1 MTSAIP
7 LTGGLQPRVIAAGV
21 MASTARALV
30 ECPFEFAKV
39 KRQTG
44 QTYTLREAYTGF
56 GVLYLRTGGLM
67 TSYFIMI
74 DTIRRKTN
82 AFNYKLG

>member
-1 MTSAIP
+1 M
-7 LTGGLQPRVIAAGV
+7 RVIASGFLAAG
-21 MASTARALV
+21 ARAVV
-30 ECPFEFAKV
+30 ECPFEYAKV

-44 QTYTLREAYTGF
+44 QTYAIRNAYTGF
-56 GVLYLRTGGLM
+56 SILYIRTSGLM

-82 AFNYKLG
+82 AFHSKLG